1 MKIGV
6 IADDLTGA
14 NATGVRLAKN
24 GFTSATVVFG
34 GPIPHN
40 GGVTAISIDTDSR
53 YVEKELAQQRV
64 RDAYQKLAAWD
75 AKVFA
80 KRIDST
86 IRGNLGVETDTLL
99 NELGPEAIAIVVAS
113 YPDSGRVTSGGYLL
127 VDGIPVQETDVAK
140 DPMNPI
146 TQSHVPTLFAQQSN
160 YPVAHIGLDIVLQG
174 CAVIKPKLEELV
186 SSGTRIIVL
195 DAVTN
200 EEIDHIAEAMA
211 ELTEIPWVPV
221 DPGPLTA
228 TYGRLMAHQSVAPKK
243 WIFSIGSITPLTGRQ
258 LRYLMDKTNAKPVYV
273 DVKKLASTT
282 DSWDTEI
289 DRATDEGLLRLSQE
303 DVLIITTY
311 SPSGQVL
318 NLSELGE
325 REGVTS
331 TVLAKRITEGLATI
345 STQIMTQTSHLIGG
359 TFSSGGDVT
368 AAICSVS
375 QAEAIGLEDEVIPL
389 AAYGTFIGG
398 KLDGIPVVTKGGMV
412 GDKQSIYQ
420 CFTFLKTKNQE
431 GSGEE

>member
-1 MKIGV
+1 MKIGI

-24 GFTSATVVFG
+24 GFSSATVVFG
-34 GPIPHN
+34 GPIPQN
-40 GGVTAISIDTDSR
+40 GGVSAISIDTDSR
-53 YVEKELAQQRV
+53 YVEQEVAEQRV
-64 RDAYQKLAAWD
+64 RDAYQKLAAWE
-75 AKVFA
+75 AKIYA

-86 IRGNLGVETDTLL
+86 IRGNLGIETDTLL
-99 NELGPEAIAIVVAS
+99 NELGSDAVAIVVAS

-146 TQSHVPTLFAQQSN
+146 TQSHVPTLFAQQSTHQ
-160 YPVAHIGLDIVLQG
+160 VAHIGLDVVLQG
-174 CAVIKPKLEELV
+174 CAVIKPKLQEV
-186 SSGTRIIVL
+186 VASGARIIVL

-200 EEIDHIAEAMA
+200 EEVDHIAEAMA
-211 ELTEIPWVPV
+211 ELSNITWVPV

-228 TYGRLMAHQSVAPKK
+228 SYGRLMAHQSVAPKK

-258 LRYLMDKTNAKPVYV
+258 LRYLIDKTNAKPVYV

-282 DSWDTEI
+282 TSWDEEI
-289 DRATDEGLLRLSQE
+289 QRAIQEGHTRLNQE
-303 DVLIITTY
+303 DVLIVTTY

-318 NLSELGE
+318 NLTELGQN
-325 REGVTS
+325 EGVTS

-398 KLDGIPVVTKGGMV
+398 HLDGIPVVTKGGMV

>member
-1 MKIGV
+1 MKIGI

-24 GFTSATVVFG
+24 GFSSATVVFG
-34 GPIPHN
+34 GPIPQN
-40 GGVTAISIDTDSR
+40 GGVSAISIDTDSR
-53 YVEKELAQQRV
+53 YVDQEIAKERV
-64 RDAYQKLAAWD
+64 QDAYHKLAAWD
-75 AKVFA
+75 AQIFA

-86 IRGNLGVETDTLL
+86 IRGNLGIETDTLL
-99 NELGPEAIAIVVAS
+99 NELGPEAVAIVVAS

-146 TQSHVPTLFAQQSN
+146 TQSHVPTLFSEQSSH
-160 YPVAHIGLDIVLQG
+160 PVAHVGLDIVLQG
-174 CAVIKPKLEELV
+174 CAAIKPKLQQLV
-186 SSGTRIIVL
+186 EAGSRIIVL

-200 EEIDHIAEAMA
+200 EEVDHIAEAMA
-211 ELTEIPWVPV
+211 ELSTISWVPV

-258 LRYLMDKTNAKPVYV
+258 LRYLIDKTNAKPVYV

-282 DSWDTEI
+282 SSWDTEI
-289 DRATDEGLLRLSQE
+289 ERAIKEGLTRLNQE

-311 SPSGQVL
+311 SPSGQIL
-318 NLSELGE
+318 NLTELGQK
-325 REGVTS
+325 EGVTS

-345 STQIMTQTSHLIGG
+345 STQIMTQTNHVIGG

-398 KLDGIPVVTKGGMV
+398 RLNGISVVTKGGMV